1 LESDK
6 QVFIQVDKDGRL
18 VLPPE
23 VAARYWMAPGD
34 RLPLA
39 EGAAVLRLLRPS
51 RLSKLYIE
59 PTNQCNLD
67 CRTCMRNVWEEP
79 LGMISDAVFDRIV
92 DGLKGFSPVPSVFFG
107 GFGEPLFHPR
117 IVDMVR
123 RAKELGARVELITN
137 GTLLTAE
144 LSKQLAKT
152 GIDVIWVSL
161 DGATAE
167 SYADIRLGAE
177 LPKVIENL
185 ACLSEAIRAEG
196 SIVRGPCGAL
206 PIFKTELGI
215 EFVAMKR
222 NIADL
227 PAVLELGKRFDARR
241 FMITNVLPYT
251 KEMSEQ
257 ALYHYMQRTGNSY
270 PQLSLPRMQDTGIP
284 EEMIARETHAM
295 NVTRAGCDAESPRD
309 RCPFISVGAGA
320 ISWDGNLSP
329 CLPLMHTH
337 TSYLVCYQRY
347 SKRYVVG
354 NVMEKSLRELW
365 NDPGHIAFRERV
377 QSFDFAPCTSC
388 GGCELSESNEEDCAG
403 SPFPTCGGCLWAQ
416 GLIRCP

>member
-1 LESDK
+1 MSMDN
-6 QVFIQVDKDGRL
+6 QIFIEVDKDGRL
-18 VLPPE
+18 VLPSE
-23 VAARYWMAPGD
+23 IAARYGLAPGD
-34 RLPLA
+34 RIPLV
-39 EGAAVLRLLRPS
+39 EGAAGLSLLRPS

-79 LGMISDAVFDRIV
+79 LGMMPDVVFDRIIE
-92 DGLKGFSPVPSVFFG
+92 GLKDFSPVPTAFFG
-107 GFGEPLFHPR
+107 GFGEPLFHPK

-123 RAKELGARVELITN
+123 RAKQLGARVELITN
-137 GTLLTAE
+137 GTLLTKE
-144 LSKQLAKT
+144 QSQQLAKT

-161 DGATAE
+161 DGATPE

-177 LPKVIENL
+177 LPRVIENL
-185 ACLSEAIRAEG
+185 GYLYEAIRAEG

-222 NIADL
+222 NINDL
-227 PAVLELGKRFDARR
+227 PAVLALGKRFDARR
-241 FMITNVLPYT
+241 FIITNVLPYT

-270 PQLSLPRMQDTGIP
+270 PQLSLPRMQDTDIS
-284 EEMIARETHAM
+284 EEMVARETKTM
-295 NVTRAGCDAESPRD
+295 NVTRAGCDEQSRN
-309 RCPFISVGAGA
+309 RCPFIEAGVGAV
-320 ISWDGNLSP
+320 SWDGNLSP

-337 TSYLVCYQRY
+337 TSYLACYQRY

-365 NDPGHIAFRERV
+365 FDPEHSAFRERV
-377 QSFDFAPCTSC
+377 QAFDFSPCTSC
-388 GGCELSESNEEDCAG
+388 GGCELSESNEEDCGG
-403 SPFPTCGGCLWAQ
+403 SPFPACGGCLWAQ
-416 GLIRCP
+416 GLIQCP

>member
-1 LESDK
+1 MESDK
-6 QVFIQVDKDGRL
+6 QFFIQVDKDGRL

-23 VAARYWMAPGD
+23 LAARYGLAPGC

-39 EGAAVLRLLRPS
+39 EGAAGLRLLRPS

-79 LGMISDAVFDRIV
+79 LGMMSEVVFDRIIE
-92 DGLKGFSPVPSVFFG
+92 GLKKFSPLPTVFFG

-137 GTLLTAE
+137 GTLLTRE

-152 GIDVIWVSL
+152 SIDVIWVSL
-161 DGATAE
+161 DGATPE

-177 LPKVIENL
+177 LPKVVENL
-185 ACLSEAIRAEG
+185 GYLHEAIRAEG
-196 SIVRGPCGAL
+196 SIVQSLCGPL

-227 PAVLELGKRFDARR
+227 PAVLALGKRFDTRH

-284 EEMIARETHAM
+284 EEMIAGVAGTM
-295 NVTRAGCDAESPRD
+295 NVTRAGCDSESPSD
-309 RCPFISVGAGA
+309 RCPFIGSGAGA
-320 ISWDGNLSP
+320 ISWDGSLSP

-347 SKRYVVG
+347 SRRYVVG
-354 NVMEKSLRELW
+354 NIMEKSLHDLW
-365 NDPGHIAFRERV
+365 NDPEHIAFRERV

-388 GGCELSESNEEDCAG
+388 GGCELSESNEEDCTG
-403 SPFPTCGGCLWAQ
+403 NPFPTCGGCLWAQ
-416 GLIRCP
+416 GLIQCP

>member
-1 LESDK
+1 LESDN
-6 QVFIQVDKDGRL
+6 QIFIQVDKDGRL

-23 VAARYWMAPGD
+23 VAARYGLARGD

-39 EGAAVLRLLRPS
+39 EGAAGLRLLRPS

-79 LGMISDAVFDRIV
+79 LGMMSDEVFDRIIE
-92 DGLKGFSPVPSVFFG
+92 GLNDFSPVPTVFFG
-107 GFGEPLFHPR
+107 GFGEPLFHTR

-137 GTLLTAE
+137 GTLLTKE
-144 LSKQLAKT
+144 LSQQLAKT

-185 ACLSEAIRAEG
+185 GYLYDAIRAEG
-196 SIVRGPCGAL
+196 SIVHSTFGAL

-227 PAVLELGKRFDARR
+227 PAVLALGKRFDARR
-241 FMITNVLPYT
+241 FIITNVLPYT

-270 PQLSLPRMQDTGIP
+270 PQLRLPRTQDTGIP
-284 EEMIARETHAM
+284 EEMIARETRTM
-295 NVTRAGCDAESPRD
+295 NVTRPGCDEQSPRD
-309 RCPFISVGAGA
+309 RCPFISVGSGA

-354 NVMEKSLRELW
+354 NVTDKSLRDLW
-365 NDPGHIAFRERV
+365 DDHEHIAFRQRV

-416 GLIRCP
+416 GLIQCP

>member
-1 LESDK
+1 MESDK
-6 QVFIQVDKDGRL
+6 QFFIQVDKDGRL

-23 VAARYWMAPGD
+23 LAARYGLASGD

-39 EGAAVLRLLRPS
+39 EGAAELRLLCPS

-79 LGMISDAVFDRIV
+79 LGMMSDEVFDRIIE
-92 DGLKGFSPVPSVFFG
+92 GLNDFSPVPTVFFG
-107 GFGEPLFHPR
+107 GFGEPLFHPN
-117 IVDMVR
+117 IVAMVR

-137 GTLLTAE
+137 GTLLTRE
-144 LSKQLAKT
+144 LSKELVKT
-152 GIDVIWVSL
+152 AIDVIWVSL
-161 DGATAE
+161 DGATPE

-177 LPKVIENL
+177 LPKVVDNL
-185 ACLSEAIRAEG
+185 GFLNEAIRAEG
-196 SIVRGPCGAL
+196 SIVRSMIGSL
-206 PIFKTELGI
+206 PVFKTELGI

-222 NIADL
+222 NISDL
-227 PAVLELGKRFDARR
+227 PAVLALGRQFDARR
-241 FMITNVLPYT
+241 FIITNVLPYT

-257 ALYHYMQRTGNSY
+257 ALYHYMQRMGNSY

-284 EEMIARETHAM
+284 EEMIAGVAGTM
-295 NVTRAGCDAESPRD
+295 NVTRAGCDSESPRD
-309 RCPFISVGAGA
+309 RCPFIERGAGA
-320 ISWDGNLSP
+320 VSWDGNLSP

-354 NVMEKSLRELW
+354 NIMEKSLRDLW
-365 NDPGHIAFRERV
+365 QNPEHIAFRQRV
-377 QSFDFAPCTSC
+377 QAFDFAPCTSC
-388 GGCELSESNEEDCAG
+388 GGCELSEGNEEDCG
-403 SPFPTCGGCLWAQ
+403 GNPFPTCGGCLWAQ
-416 GLIRCP
+416 GLIQCP